1 MEQLKSRIEAVLFI
15 AARVVQIEEI
25 AEILGEPAEQVEEA
39 LLELIMDYSA
49 REGAL
54 EIDDENGYILQ
65 VKTEHLDIVEKL
77 CPVELKPAVLKTLTV
92 IALKEPIRQSD
103 LKELRGGDVYE
114 HVSELVEKGYLV
126 QDERWKSHCTFY
138 EGKISDGS
146 ERKNLSKKTK
156 ARKTEPLLPKSKLDV
171 SKNDTD
177 NIVNIA
183 EPPAPEERSAREEK
197 INTYF
202 LDFLTIINE
211 IIKLNGVIIMMIA
224 ASFKLSINITTKVPT
239 MVVIPESVAAKLA
252 RKPSVIMSMSFIIL
266 EMRSPCD
273 VVSM

>member
-15 AARVVQIEEI
+15 TARVVQIEEI

-114 HVSELVEKGYLV
+114 HVAELVEKGM
-126 QDERWKSHCTFY
+126 
-138 EGKISDGS
+138 
-146 ERKNLSKKTK
+146 
-156 ARKTEPLLPKSKLDV
+156 V
-171 SKNDTD
+171 SKTRDKNGRSF
-177 NIVNIA
+177 NIKTTPKFA
-183 EPPAPEERSAREEK
+183 E
-197 INTYF
+197 Y
-202 LDFLTIINE
+202 
-211 IIKLNGVIIMMIA
+211 
-224 ASFKLSINITTKVPT
+224 FKLKGDIRALVKTLKIDNGG
-239 MVVIPESVAAKLA
+239 AKD
-252 RKPSVIMSMSFIIL
+252 KPQEKS
-266 EMRSPCD
+266 ED
-273 VVSM
+273 

>member
-15 AARVVQIEEI
+15 TARVVQIEEI

-114 HVSELVEKGYLV
+114 HVSELVEKGM
-126 QDERWKSHCTFY
+126 
-138 EGKISDGS
+138 ISKTRD
-146 ERKNLSKKTK
+146 KNGRSFNIKT
-156 ARKTEPLLPKSKLDV
+156 TPKF
-171 SKNDTD
+171 
-177 NIVNIA
+177 A
-183 EPPAPEERSAREEK
+183 E
-197 INTYF
+197 Y
-202 LDFLTIINE
+202 
-211 IIKLNGVIIMMIA
+211 
-224 ASFKLSINITTKVPT
+224 FKLKGDIRALVKTLKIDNGGAKDSSAPKQL
-239 MVVIPESVAAKLA
+239 SVEQ
-252 RKPSVIMSMSFIIL
+252 V
-266 EMRSPCD
+266 D
-273 VVSM
+273 